1 MDVVAETQGHFPLEH
16 ELFMFNVVMDVGGDP
31 SSGSQGEAAG
41 RKTGDTVIG
50 AKKDLDRGP
59 ARALYYGRGNVVDS
73 ADFRISC
80 VLHETSPTIIPP
92 FVEVTLIRFEP
103 RVDAV

>member
-1 MDVVAETQGHFPLEH
+1 MDVVAEAEGHLALEH
-16 ELFMFNVVMDVGGDP
+16 DLFVFDVVVDVGRNSP
-31 SSGSQGEAAG
+31 PGSEGKAAG
-41 RKTGDTVIG
+41 REPGDTVIG

-92 FVEVTLIRFEP
+92 FVEVTLIRFET
-103 RVDAV
+103 RDDAV